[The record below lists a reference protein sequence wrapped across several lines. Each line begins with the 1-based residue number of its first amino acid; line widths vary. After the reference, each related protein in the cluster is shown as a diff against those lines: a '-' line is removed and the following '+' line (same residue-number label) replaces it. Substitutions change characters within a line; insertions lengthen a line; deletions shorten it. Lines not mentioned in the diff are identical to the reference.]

1 MNKKALTVSIA
12 ALMAVTIASGCTKQ
26 EETASPPS
34 DGKQPAGAG
43 TTAGKYDKPLT
54 INISRPITE
63 ASTLKDDL
71 EAKMLKEKF
80 NLVFK
85 AEDYP
90 RNDWPIKSTLLFA
103 TGEGP
108 EYLPMVRDQWKSL
121 EWMASGYLRPFEK
134 DELATKLSNYRKIWT
149 DEEWDAIYKINQYS
163 DGKLYYLPGK
173 RTLKVNQ
180 AWQYRKDLFD
190 KYGLK
195 FPTTPDEMY
204 TALKTIK
211 DKTGLIPV
219 VTNGNASSPLWGVN
233 LFFQVF
239 GLPDLALNWTSY
251 VDPATKEFVAYP
263 FADDRYRDFLIFLNK
278 MYKEGLLLRDFAT
291 ATADQTKKLIAQGNN
306 VIAFTTSDPTYN
318 NNLQKAA
325 VPDVNW
331 AWTDNYE
338 FPSKDP
344 KKVIYKRE
352 PLYSNW
358 GPAIKKGTSQ
368 EKVDRI
374 LDYLNWSLSDEG
386 QLWYTFGKE
395 GVTYE
400 MKNGSPVYLPNMSN
414 PSKAEGD
421 KLPNYGISIGWIGS
435 GFVTTHKALDET
447 YSKTKLDMADVIM
460 KKPNYYG
467 HIEPALQFTEAERQ
481 KLVDLETNLN
491 AVRDEYW
498 LKLIMGSLDP
508 SNDGDWKK
516 FMDAANKAGLQEVV
530 KLRTEAYKKAN
541 KG

>member
-1 MNKKALTVSIA
+1 MKKKALPLALTVIMA
-12 ALMAVTIASGCTKQ
+12 ATAAIGCTKQ
-26 EETASPPS
+26 GDSGADAPGGQAGET
-34 DGKQPAGAG
+34 PAATGG
-43 TTAGKYDKPLT
+43 TYAKELT
-54 INISRPITE
+54 VNISRPITE
-63 ASTLKDDL
+63 TSTLKDDL

-90 RNDWPIKSTLLFA
+90 RNDWPVKSTLLFA

-108 EYLPMVRDQWKSL
+108 EYLPLVRDQWKSL

-134 DELATKLSNYRKIWT
+134 DELAAKLPNYRKIWT
-149 DEEWDAIYKINQYS
+149 DEEWDAVYKINQYS

-195 FPTTPDEMY
+195 FPTTPDEIF
-204 TALKTIK
+204 TTLKTIK
-211 DKTGLIPV
+211 DKTGIIPV
-219 VTNGNASSPLWGVN
+219 VTSGNASSPLWGVN

-239 GLPDLALNWTSY
+239 GLPDLALNWISY
-251 VDPATKEFVAYP
+251 VDPVTKEFVAYP
-263 FADDRYRDFLIFLNK
+263 FADDRHRDFLIFLHK
-278 MYKEGLLLRDFAT
+278 MYKEGLLLKDFAT

-306 VIAFTTSDPTYN
+306 VIAFTTSDPSFN
-318 NNLQKAA
+318 NNLQKAS

-331 AWTDNYE
+331 VWSDNYD

-344 KKVIYKRE
+344 NKVIYKRE

-358 GPAIKKGTSQ
+358 GPAIKEGTSP

-400 MKNGSPVYLPNMSN
+400 MKDGSPVYLPNMST
-414 PSKAEGD
+414 PVKAEGD
-421 KLPNYGISIGWIGS
+421 KLPNYGISIGWIGT
-435 GFVTTHKALDET
+435 GFITTHKAHDET
-447 YSKTKLDMADVIM
+447 YSRTKLDMAEAIM
-460 KKPNYYG
+460 KKPRYYG
-467 HIEPALQFTEAERQ
+467 HIEPALQFTETERQ
-481 KLVDLETNLN
+481 RLVELETNLN

-498 LKLIMGSLDP
+498 LKLITGSLDP
-508 SNDGDWKK
+508 SNDADWKK

-541 KG
+541 AS